1 MSFPQEPSWKNG
13 KPVPQASATE
23 TPSTTVTGTTERKS
37 QARKSVAKVTR
48 AKSGEQQSFLLD
60 TEVTETSQNLE
71 VTSQTET
78 SEPTVPHVEAEV
90 PEPQA
95 PTPVVFSVEQLNRE
109 IRGTLEKKFDLVW
122 VQAEISNFKPHSSG
136 HFYFSLKDPKAQIKA
151 VMFRGFN
158 SRLKF
163 KPHDGLEVIVRGR
176 VTVYEPRGDYQITI
190 ETMEPVGAGALQRAY
205 EQLKEKLMA
214 EGLFDGS
221 KKRPL
226 PPFPKGIAL
235 VTSPT
240 GAAIR
245 DMLNI
250 LGRRNRGIPVTL
262 IPTVVQGEAAAP
274 KIIEALNK
282 AYRLPDIDVII
293 VGRGG
298 GSIEDLWAFNDEALA
313 RTIAA
318 SPVPIISAVGHEID
332 FTIADFV
339 ADLRAPTP
347 SAAAELVVQNVAEL
361 NDSIQKLKRM
371 LWLALQRGLNHTRN
385 HLSHLQRRLVDPRK
399 TLQDLI
405 LRNDELLDRLQMAM
419 ENQLRRKESRRQLLR
434 SRLHSPE
441 KTLSAAHQA
450 VRQLL
455 TRLDG
460 AGQKRLLR
468 ADARLK
474 GAMGRLDAYSPLR
487 TLDRGYALAYRAD
500 EPALVRS
507 VKQVKVGDLLRV
519 RVSDGHIEAQITK
532 TETKTETEN

>member
-1 MSFPQEPSWKNG
+1 MSFPQEPSWKSRKAIVNAANEQIAAG
-13 KPVPQASATE
+13 KAPTKTA
-23 TPSTTVTGTTERKS
+23 
-37 QARKSVAKVTR
+37 
-48 AKSGEQQSFLLD
+48 AKSTRTKATEQQSFELD
-60 TEVTETSQNLE
+60 AAMNESPGTEAAAAETPA
-71 VTSQTET
+71 TD
-78 SEPTVPHVEAEV
+78 
-90 PEPQA
+90 
-95 PTPVVFSVEQLNRE
+95 TPVVLSVEQLNKE

-122 VQAEISNFKPHSSG
+122 VQGELSNFKPHSSG
-136 HFYFSLKDPKAQIKA
+136 HFYFSLKDSKAQIKA

-163 KPHDGLEVIVRGR
+163 KPHDGLEVIMRGR
-176 VTVYEPRGDYQITI
+176 ITVYEPRGDYQITV
-190 ETMEPVGAGALQRAY
+190 ETMEPVGAGALQKAY
-205 EQLKEKLMA
+205 EQLKDKLHS
-214 EGLFDGS
+214 EGLFDGAR
-221 KKRPL
+221 KRPL
-226 PPFPKGIAL
+226 PPFPRGIAL

-250 LGRRNRGIPVTL
+250 LARRNRGIPVTL
-262 IPTVVQGEAAAP
+262 IPTIVQGEAAVP
-274 KIIEALNK
+274 KIIEALKK
-282 AYRLPDIDVII
+282 AYRLPDVDVII

-313 RTIAA
+313 RTIAE

-361 NDSIQKLKRM
+361 NDRITKLKRM
-371 LWLALQRGLNHTRN
+371 LWVSLQRTMTNTRN
-385 HLSHLQRRLVDPRK
+385 NLSHLQRRLIDPRK

-405 LRNDELLDRLQMAM
+405 QRNDELLDRLQTAI

-441 KTLSAAHQA
+441 KTLAAA
-450 VRQLL
+450 RQTVQQLF

-460 AGQKRLLR
+460 ANQKRLLR

-487 TLDRGYALAYRAD
+487 TLDRGYALAYRED
-500 EPALVRS
+500 GQTIVRS
-507 VKQVKVGDLLRV
+507 VDQVAVNDALQV
-519 RVSDGHIEAQITK
+519 RVSDGFIQAQVTGK
-532 TETKTETEN
+532 KKQEN